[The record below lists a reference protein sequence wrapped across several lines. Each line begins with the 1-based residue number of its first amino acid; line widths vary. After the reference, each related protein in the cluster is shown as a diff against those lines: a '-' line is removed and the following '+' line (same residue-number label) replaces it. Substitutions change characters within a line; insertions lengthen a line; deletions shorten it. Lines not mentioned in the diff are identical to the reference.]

1 MIAVTGATGF
11 LGKHIVQLLAED
23 SSSFIKGLTRQQVT
37 SDSPN
42 VSFVC
47 GALEDPG
54 TLHAFIEPGCTV
66 INLAYSNVTAPAD
79 AIQTTEK
86 LIELCAAVGIKR
98 LIHCSS
104 VAVYGRQSGLVTE
117 TTPCFPY
124 DTYGKTKLAI
134 DQVLLDRT
142 KGRFELVI
150 LRPTVV
156 FGPGSEA
163 LVSLVESLLHQ
174 SRASS
179 YLRSSL
185 YGRRHMHL
193 VPVSYVAKAFQF
205 CYQNEGEFAGD
216 IYNVSTDE
224 HVLNNFRDVE
234 SVLMQALNIQP
245 YICQP
250 LPIPKFVLE
259 SVLTLLKRPVVNT
272 QVIYSGQKLQDSC
285 FFDEC
290 DLEAVIKDF
299 AAAYGLHSSSAKL
312 TDENSS
318 R

>member
-66 INLAYSNVTAPAD
+66 INLAYSNVTASAD

-104 VAVYGRQSGLVTE
+104 VAVYGRQSGVITE
-117 TTPCFPY
+117 DTPCDPY
-124 DTYGKTKLAI
+124 DDYGRIKLAI
-134 DQVLLDRT
+134 DETLLNGIL
-142 KGRFELVI
+142 GRFELVI

-156 FGPGSEA
+156 FGTGGEA
-163 LVSLVESLLHQ
+163 LVSLMESLLHQ
-174 SRASS
+174 SRARS
-179 YLRSSL
+179 YFRSSL
-185 YGRRHMHL
+185 FGRRHMHL
-193 VPVSYVAKAFQF
+193 VPAGHVARAFQF
-205 CYQNEGEFAGD
+205 CCGYQGKFLED
-216 IYNVSTDE
+216 IYNISMDE
-224 HVLNNFRDVE
+224 HELNNFRDVE
-234 SVLMQALNIQP
+234 RILMQALDMP
-245 YICQP
+245 RYACPP
-250 LPIPKFVLE
+250 LPIPRIVLE
-259 SVLTLLKRPVVNT
+259 SALTLAKRPVVNT
-272 QVIYSGQKLQDSC
+272 RAIYSGKKFQDIGFS
-285 FFDEC
+285 ETEN
-290 DLEAVIKDF
+290 LEVSIRNL
-299 AAAYGLHSSSAKL
+299 AAAHVSLSTSGHLV
-312 TDENSS
+312 
-318 R
+318 